1 MDILANPYLNVM
13 FNALISGGAFLCFVL
28 SLSMLA
34 LKYPR
39 RSVPYLTML
48 SFVMGITQLYAWFN
62 LNTMFF
68 KPDWLNY
75 PFVGLNFLIG
85 PGVYYFYKA
94 TGHEDFKPDRTS
106 QLAFLPGIVATL
118 LIPLINL
125 VAPQLMPHD
134 PRQYFYTGKP
144 SFIDGIF
151 TIAMLHNAAYYVKL
165 FLVTRPILRANKQM
179 QSNGGLTA
187 FLMFFAIITL
197 INLYGIFAYLS
208 KDIRHFYADAC
219 IITLLIVGF
228 LVFALR
234 YPQYFLRVRPE

>member
-28 SLSMLA
+28 SLSTLA

-75 PFVGLNFLIG
+75 VFVGLNFLIG

-106 QLAFLPGIVATL
+106 QLAFLPGIIATL

-125 VAPQLMPHD
+125 VAPQVMPHA

-151 TIAMLHNAAYYVKL
+151 TLAMLHNAAYYVKL

-234 YPQYFLRVRPE
+234 YPQYFLRVKPE